1 MITNRTYTVEPW
13 RVRET
18 ALNLDLLAQS
28 ESVFALSNGH
38 VGWRGNLD
46 EGEPHG
52 LPGSYLNGV
61 YELHP
66 LPYAE
71 AGYGYPE
78 SGQTVINVTN
88 GKLLRLLVDDEPFD
102 LRYGRLGRHERTLD
116 LRRGV
121 LERTCEWTSPA
132 GTTVRVRSTRL
143 VSLTQR
149 AIAAV
154 EYEVEPVDTRT
165 RVVIQSELV
174 ANESLP
180 SSDGDPRAAQ
190 ALQSPLEPE
199 EDLAMGSRLR
209 LVHRTRRSGL
219 RVAVAADH
227 VVDAPGEITT
237 SSESNTDVSRLT
249 ITSVLDPGQ
258 RLRVQKTVA
267 HGWSGARSR
276 PAMSDQVEAALAA
289 AAHGGWDGLVAEQRD
304 YLDDFWARADV
315 EVHGDEEI
323 QQAVRFA
330 LFHVLQAGARA
341 EQRAIPAKGL
351 TGSGY
356 DGHAFWDTEMFVLP
370 LLTYTA
376 PKAVA
381 EALRWRQATLPAA
394 RDRATQLGLRGAAF
408 PWRTIDGSEGSAYW
422 PAGTAAFHVPPT
434 SRTPRCA
441 TRRRPAT
448 STSSARP
455 PWNSW
460 WRRPGC
466 GARWATTTTTRL
478 PHRRHHRAGRVQRR
492 RRRQHVHQP
501 HGARNLLA
509 AADVCERH
517 PEEATGLGVDEE
529 ESAAWRDAAE
539 AVHIPYNEEIGVH
552 EQHAGF
558 TRHQRWDFANTGADQ
573 YPLMLHFPYFDV
585 YRKQVVKQSDL
596 VLAMYTCGS
605 WFDAHC
611 DDDQMA
617 ANFAYYEPLTV
628 RDSSLSACCQAV
640 VAAQTGHLRL
650 AYDYATEAA
659 LMDLA
664 DLEHNTRDG
673 LHIAS
678 LAGTWMALVAGFGG
692 TRRDGD
698 SLRFTPRLP
707 EKFSRLAFR
716 LQFRGRCLQVEIGP
730 DRASYSLLGGP
741 PLTIHHHGSEVRV
754 DGAEPVTLGISA
766 PKWRP
771 TPEQP
776 PHRRPGAPSGRS
788 RATDEPGRLAEFRP
802 AYRWPAG

>member
-1 MITNRTYTVEPW
+1 MITNRTYAVEPW
-13 RVRET
+13 SVRET

-38 VGWRGNLD
+38 IGWRGNLD

-78 SGQTVINVTN
+78 SGQTIINVTN

-102 LRYGRLGRHERTLD
+102 LRYGRLVKHERTLD

-121 LERTCEWTSPA
+121 LERACEWTSPA
-132 GTTVRVRSTRL
+132 GKTVRVRSTRL

-154 EYEVEPVDTRT
+154 QYEVEPVDSRT

-180 SSDGDPRAAQ
+180 DPKGDPRTAK

-199 EDLAMGSRLR
+199 EHLAIGPRLR

-227 VVDAPGEITT
+227 ELDAPGETTT
-237 SSESNTDVSRLT
+237 SSESDTDVARLT
-249 ITSVLDPGQ
+249 ITSVLEPGQ
-258 RLRVQKTVA
+258 RLRVRKTVA
-267 HGWSGARSR
+267 HGWSSARSR

-289 AAHGGWDGLVAEQRD
+289 AAHSGWDGLEGEQRA

-356 DGHAFWDTEMFVLP
+356 DGHVFWDTEMFVLP
-370 LLTYTA
+370 VLTYTE
-376 PKAVA
+376 PRAVA
-381 EALRWRQATLPAA
+381 EALRWRRDTLPAA
-394 RDRATQLGLRGAAF
+394 RDRAAQLGLRGAAF

-422 PAGTAAFHVPPT
+422 PAGTAAFHVAADIAHAAVRYT
-434 SRTPRCA
+434 AA
-441 TRRRPAT
+441 TGDTDFERDTALELLVETARLWRSLGHHDHHGVFHIDGVTGPDEY
-448 STSSARP
+448 SAITDD
-455 PWNSW
+455 NTYTNLM
-460 WRRPGC
+460 
-466 GARWATTTTTRL
+466 ARA
-478 PHRRHHRAGRVQRR
+478 
-492 RRRQHVHQP
+492 
-501 HGARNLLA
+501 NLLA

-517 PEEATGLGVDEE
+517 PDEANRLGVDDE
-529 ESAAWRDAAE
+529 ESANWRDAAE
-539 AVHIPYNEEIGVH
+539 SVNIPYNDEIGVH
-552 EQHAGF
+552 EQHSGF
-558 TRHQRWDFANTGADQ
+558 TRHQRWDFAATAADQ
-573 YPLMLHFPYFDV
+573 YPLLLHFPYFDL
-585 YRKQVVKQSDL
+585 YRKQVIKQSDL
-596 VLAMYTCGS
+596 VLAMYTCGN

-611 DDDQMA
+611 DEDQIA
-617 ANFAYYEPLTV
+617 RNFAYYEPLTV

-650 AYDYATEAA
+650 AYDYAAEAA

-692 TRRDGD
+692 TRRFGD

-716 LQFRGRCLQVEIGP
+716 LQFRGRCLSVEI
-730 DRASYSLLGGP
+730 DADKATYTLLNGS
-741 PLTIHHHGSEVRV
+741 PLTIHHHGSAVALNG
-754 DGAEPVTLGISA
+754 DGPVTLAIPA

-776 PHRRPGAPSGRS
+776 PHRRPNAR
-788 RATDEPGRLAEFRP
+788 
-802 AYRWPAG
+802 

>member
-1 MITNRTYTVEPW
+1 VITNRTYAVEPW
-13 RVRET
+13 AVRET
-18 ALNLDLLAQS
+18 ELNLDLLAQS

-88 GKLLRLLVDDEPFD
+88 GKVLRLLVDDEPFD
-102 LRYGRLGRHERTLD
+102 LRYGRLVKHERTLD

-121 LERTCEWTSPA
+121 LERFCEWTSPA
-132 GTTVRVRSTRL
+132 GSTVRVRSTRL

-154 EYEVEPVDTRT
+154 SYEVEPLDSKT

-180 SSDGDPRAAQ
+180 GPNGDPRTAK
-190 ALQSPLEPE
+190 ALKSPLQPE
-199 EDLAMGSRLR
+199 EDMAVGPRLR
-209 LVHRTRRSGL
+209 LVHRTRTSGL

-227 VVDAPGEITT
+227 VVDGPEPTST
-237 SSESNTDVSRLT
+237 SSESNTDVARLT
-249 ITSVLDPGQ
+249 VTSVLEPGQ

-267 HGWSGARSR
+267 HGWSGTRSR

-289 AAHGGWDGLVAEQRD
+289 AAHSGWDGLVAEQRA
-304 YLDDFWARADV
+304 YLDDFWGRADV
-315 EVHGDEEI
+315 EVDGDEEI
-323 QQAVRFA
+323 QQAVRFG

-370 LLTYTA
+370 VLTYTA

-381 EALRWRQATLPAA
+381 EALRWRRDTLPAA
-394 RDRATQLGLRGAAF
+394 RDRAAQLGLRGAAF

-422 PAGTAAFHVPPT
+422 PAGTAAFHVNADIAHAAV
-434 SRTPRCA
+434 RYAVA
-441 TRRRPAT
+441 TGDADFERDTGLELLVETARLWRSLGHHDHHGTFHIDGVTGPDEY
-448 STSSARP
+448 SAIADD
-455 PWNSW
+455 NVYTNLM
-460 WRRPGC
+460 
-466 GARWATTTTTRL
+466 ARA
-478 PHRRHHRAGRVQRR
+478 
-492 RRRQHVHQP
+492 
-501 HGARNLLA
+501 NLLA
-509 AADVCERH
+509 AADMCERH
-517 PEEATGLGVDEE
+517 PDVAARFGVDDE

-539 AVHIPYNEEIGVH
+539 AVHIPYNHELGVH

-558 TRHQRWDFANTGADQ
+558 TRYQRWDFTRTRADQ
-573 YPLMLHFPYFDV
+573 YPLMLHFPYFDL
-585 YRKQVVKQSDL
+585 YRKQVIKQADL
-596 VLAMYTCGS
+596 VLAMYTCGRF
-605 WFDAHC
+605 FDEYSDEEQVAR
-611 DDDQMA
+611 
-617 ANFAYYEPLTV
+617 NFAYYEPLTV

-650 AYDYATEAA
+650 AYDYTAEAA

-692 TRRDGD
+692 TRREEDHL
-698 SLRFTPRLP
+698 SFTPRLP

-716 LQFRGRCLQVEIGP
+716 LQFRGRCLRVEIGA
-730 DRASYSLLGGP
+730 DRATYTLLSGS
-741 PLTIHHHGSEVRV
+741 PLRIRHHGKTLTVNG
-754 DGAEPVTLGISA
+754 DGPVTRAIPASK
-766 PKWRP
+766 PRP
-771 TPEQP
+771 APEQP
-776 PHRRPGAPSGRS
+776 PHRRPNVR
-788 RATDEPGRLAEFRP
+788 
-802 AYRWPAG
+802 

>member
-267 HGWSGARSR
+267 HGWSA
-276 PAMSDQVEAALAA
+276 PAP
-289 AAHGGWDGLVAEQRD
+289 G
-304 YLDDFWARADV
+304 
-315 EVHGDEEI
+315 
-323 QQAVRFA
+323 
-330 LFHVLQAGARA
+330 
-341 EQRAIPAKGL
+341 
-351 TGSGY
+351 
-356 DGHAFWDTEMFVLP
+356 
-370 LLTYTA
+370 
-376 PKAVA
+376 
-381 EALRWRQATLPAA
+381 
-394 RDRATQLGLRGAAF
+394 
-408 PWRTIDGSEGSAYW
+408 
-422 PAGTAAFHVPPT
+422 
-434 SRTPRCA
+434 PR
-441 TRRRPAT
+441 
-448 STSSARP
+448 
-455 PWNSW
+455 
-460 WRRPGC
+460 
-466 GARWATTTTTRL
+466 
-478 PHRRHHRAGRVQRR
+478 
-492 RRRQHVHQP
+492 
-501 HGARNLLA
+501 
-509 AADVCERH
+509 
-517 PEEATGLGVDEE
+517 
-529 ESAAWRDAAE
+529 
-539 AVHIPYNEEIGVH
+539 
-552 EQHAGF
+552 
-558 TRHQRWDFANTGADQ
+558 
-573 YPLMLHFPYFDV
+573 
-585 YRKQVVKQSDL
+585 
-596 VLAMYTCGS
+596 
-605 WFDAHC
+605 
-611 DDDQMA
+611 
-617 ANFAYYEPLTV
+617 
-628 RDSSLSACCQAV
+628 
-640 VAAQTGHLRL
+640 
-650 AYDYATEAA
+650 
-659 LMDLA
+659 
-664 DLEHNTRDG
+664 
-673 LHIAS
+673 
-678 LAGTWMALVAGFGG
+678 
-692 TRRDGD
+692 
-698 SLRFTPRLP
+698 
-707 EKFSRLAFR
+707 
-716 LQFRGRCLQVEIGP
+716 
-730 DRASYSLLGGP
+730 
-741 PLTIHHHGSEVRV
+741 
-754 DGAEPVTLGISA
+754 
-766 PKWRP
+766 
-771 TPEQP
+771 
-776 PHRRPGAPSGRS
+776 
-788 RATDEPGRLAEFRP
+788 
-802 AYRWPAG
+802 

>member
-1 MITNRTYTVEPW
+1 MITNRTYAVEPW
-13 RVRET
+13 SVRET

-38 VGWRGNLD
+38 IGWRGNLD

-102 LRYGRLGRHERTLD
+102 LRYGRLGKHERTLD

-154 EYEVEPVDTRT
+154 EYEVEPVDSRT

-180 SSDGDPRAAQ
+180 DPDGDPRTAK
-190 ALQSPLEPE
+190 ALRSPLEPE
-199 EDLAMGSRLR
+199 EDLAVGSRLR

-227 VVDAPGEITT
+227 VVDTSGQITT
-237 SSESNTDVSRLT
+237 SSESNTDVARLT
-249 ITSVLDPGQ
+249 ITSVLEPGQ

-289 AAHGGWDGLVAEQRD
+289 AAHSGWDGLVAEQSA

-370 LLTYTA
+370 VLTYTE
-376 PKAVA
+376 PRAVA
-381 EALRWRQATLPAA
+381 EALRWRRDTLPAA

-422 PAGTAAFHVPPT
+422 PAGTAAFHVAADIAHAAVRYT
-434 SRTPRCA
+434 AA
-441 TRRRPAT
+441 TGDTGFERDTALELLVETARLWRSLGHHDHHGVFHIDGVTGPDEY
-448 STSSARP
+448 SAIAYD
-455 PWNSW
+455 NTYTNLM
-460 WRRPGC
+460 
-466 GARWATTTTTRL
+466 ARS
-478 PHRRHHRAGRVQRR
+478 
-492 RRRQHVHQP
+492 
-501 HGARNLLA
+501 NLIS

-517 PEEATGLGVDEE
+517 PDDAARLGVDDE

-539 AVHIPYNEEIGVH
+539 SVHIPYNDEIGVH
-552 EQHAGF
+552 EQHSGF
-558 TRHQRWDFANTGADQ
+558 TRHQRWDFAGTTADQ
-573 YPLMLHFPYFDV
+573 YPLMLHFPYFDL
-585 YRKQVVKQSDL
+585 YRKQVIKQSDL

-611 DDDQMA
+611 DEDQIA
-617 ANFAYYEPLTV
+617 RNFAYYEPLTV

-650 AYDYATEAA
+650 AYDYAAEAA

-698 SLRFTPRLP
+698 SLRFSPRLP

-716 LQFRGRCLQVEIGP
+716 LQFRGRCLRVEIGA
-730 DRASYSLLGGP
+730 DEATYTLLNGS
-741 PLTIHHHGSEVRV
+741 PLTIHHHGSALTVGG
-754 DGAEPVTLGISA
+754 DGPVTRAVPA
-766 PKWRP
+766 PERRP

-776 PHRRPGAPSGRS
+776 PHRRPNAR
-788 RATDEPGRLAEFRP
+788 
-802 AYRWPAG
+802 